1 MRLVLTLRFA
11 EKSYTQLILKN
22 GVCVWLMKLSLILGG
37 LLLASIAG
45 STWYIE
51 RLNDQIAILKGNQ
64 IALENE
70 VQKQNASIEKF
81 LSDQKENQ
89 SKLNSMALANQE
101 AQREVN
107 KLRNTFAKH
116 DLDNLAI
123 NKPALV
129 EKMVNRGTARVKEDL
144 IKITNP
150 NQFNEE
156 DNTN

>member
-1 MRLVLTLRFA
+1 MGF
-11 EKSYTQLILKN
+11 
-22 GVCVWLMKLSLILGG
+22 KLSLILGG
-37 LLLASIAG
+37 LLLISVAG
-45 STWYIE
+45 SAMYIDY
-51 RLNDQIAILKGNQ
+51 LNDQIAILKGNQ
-64 IALENE
+64 IVLESE
-70 VQKQNASIEKF
+70 IQKQNDSIDRF
-81 LSDQKENQ
+81 LEQQKESQN
-89 SKLNSMALANQE
+89 KLNDMALANQE

-107 KLRNTFAKH
+107 KLRSTFAKH

-129 EKMVNRGTARVKEDL
+129 ENMINRGTARVKDDL

>member
-1 MRLVLTLRFA
+1 
-11 EKSYTQLILKN
+11 
-22 GVCVWLMKLSLILGG
+22 MKLSLILGG

-70 VQKQNASIEKF
+70 VQKQNDSIEKF
-81 LSDQKENQ
+81 LADQKENQ
-89 SKLNSMALANQE
+89 VKLNDMALANQE

-150 NQFNEE
+150 NQFNHK
-156 DNTN
+156 DNTNYSVSVSK

>member
-1 MRLVLTLRFA
+1 MGL
-11 EKSYTQLILKN
+11 
-22 GVCVWLMKLSLILGG
+22 KLSLIFGG
-37 LLLASIAG
+37 LLLVSVAG
-45 STWYIE
+45 SAWYIDY
-51 RLNDQIAILKGNQ
+51 LNDQIAILKGNQ
-64 IALENE
+64 IVLESE
-70 VQKQNASIEKF
+70 IQKQNDSIDRF
-81 LSDQKENQ
+81 LEQQKESQN
-89 SKLNSMALANQE
+89 KLNDMALANQE

-107 KLRNTFAKH
+107 KLRSTFAKH

-129 EKMVNRGTARVKEDL
+129 EKMINRGTAQVKDDL

>member
-1 MRLVLTLRFA
+1 
-11 EKSYTQLILKN
+11 
-22 GVCVWLMKLSLILGG
+22 MKLSLILGG

-70 VQKQNASIEKF
+70 VQKQNDSIEKF
-81 LSDQKENQ
+81 LADQKENQ
-89 SKLNSMALANQE
+89 VKLNDMALANQE

-107 KLRNTFAKH
+107 KLRNTFARH

>member
-1 MRLVLTLRFA
+1 
-11 EKSYTQLILKN
+11 
-22 GVCVWLMKLSLILGG
+22 MKLNLILGG
-37 LLLASIAG
+37 LLLSLLAG
-45 STWYIE
+45 SVWYVD
-51 RLNDQIAILKGNQ
+51 RLHDQIAILKGNQ
-64 IALENE
+64 IALESE

-81 LSDQKENQ
+81 LYDQKENQ

-129 EKMVNRGTARVKEDL
+129 EKMVNRGTKRVKDEL
-144 IKITNP
+144 IQITDS
-150 NQFNEE
+150 NQFDSKAAQNP
-156 DNTN
+156 

>member
-1 MRLVLTLRFA
+1 MGF
-11 EKSYTQLILKN
+11 
-22 GVCVWLMKLSLILGG
+22 KLSLILGG
-37 LLLASIAG
+37 LLLVSVAG
-45 STWYIE
+45 SAWYIDY
-51 RLNDQIAILKGNQ
+51 LNDQIAILKGNQ
-64 IALENE
+64 IALESE
-70 VQKQNASIEKF
+70 IQKQNDSIDRF
-81 LSDQKENQ
+81 LEQQKESQN
-89 SKLNSMALANQE
+89 KLNDMALANQE

-129 EKMVNRGTARVKEDL
+129 EKMVNRGTARVKDDL

>member
-1 MRLVLTLRFA
+1 MGF
-11 EKSYTQLILKN
+11 
-22 GVCVWLMKLSLILGG
+22 KLSLIFGG
-37 LLLASIAG
+37 LLLVSVAG
-45 STWYIE
+45 SAWYIDY
-51 RLNDQIAILKGNQ
+51 LNDQIAILKGNQ
-64 IALENE
+64 IVLESE
-70 VQKQNASIEKF
+70 IQKQNDSIDRF
-81 LSDQKENQ
+81 LEQQKESQN
-89 SKLNSMALANQE
+89 KLNDMALANQE

-107 KLRNTFAKH
+107 KLRSTFAKH

-129 EKMVNRGTARVKEDL
+129 EKMINRGTAQVKDDL

>member
-1 MRLVLTLRFA
+1 MGFKLN
-11 EKSYTQLILKN
+11 LI
-22 GVCVWLMKLSLILGG
+22 VGG
-37 LLLASIAG
+37 LLLVSVAG
-45 STWYIE
+45 SAWYIDY
-51 RLNDQIAILKGNQ
+51 LNDQIAILKGNQ
-64 IALENE
+64 IVLESE
-70 VQKQNASIEKF
+70 IQKQNDSIDRF
-81 LSDQKENQ
+81 LEQQKESQ
-89 SKLNSMALANQE
+89 SKLNDMALANQE

-107 KLRNTFAKH
+107 KLRSTFAKH

-129 EKMVNRGTARVKEDL
+129 ENMINRGTARVKDDL

>member
-1 MRLVLTLRFA
+1 MGL
-11 EKSYTQLILKN
+11 
-22 GVCVWLMKLSLILGG
+22 KLSLILGG
-37 LLLASIAG
+37 LLLVSVAG
-45 STWYIE
+45 SAWYIDY
-51 RLNDQIAILKGNQ
+51 LNDQIAILKGNQ
-64 IALENE
+64 IVLESE
-70 VQKQNASIEKF
+70 IQKQNDSIDRF
-81 LSDQKENQ
+81 LEQQKESQN
-89 SKLNSMALANQE
+89 KLNDMALANQE

-107 KLRNTFAKH
+107 KLRSTFAKH

-129 EKMVNRGTARVKEDL
+129 ENMINRGTARVKDDL

>member
-1 MRLVLTLRFA
+1 MGFKLN
-11 EKSYTQLILKN
+11 LIF
-22 GVCVWLMKLSLILGG
+22 GG
-37 LLLASIAG
+37 LLLVSVAG
-45 STWYIE
+45 SAWYIDY
-51 RLNDQIAILKGNQ
+51 LNDQIAILKGNQ
-64 IALENE
+64 IVLESE
-70 VQKQNASIEKF
+70 IQKQNDSIDRF
-81 LSDQKENQ
+81 LEQQKESQ
-89 SKLNSMALANQE
+89 SKLNDMALANQE

-107 KLRNTFAKH
+107 KLRSTFAKH

-129 EKMVNRGTARVKEDL
+129 EKMINRGTAQVKDDL

>member
-1 MRLVLTLRFA
+1 MGF
-11 EKSYTQLILKN
+11 
-22 GVCVWLMKLSLILGG
+22 KLSLILGG
-37 LLLASIAG
+37 LLLVSVAG
-45 STWYIE
+45 SAWYIDY
-51 RLNDQIAILKGNQ
+51 LNDQIAILKGNQ
-64 IALENE
+64 IVLESE
-70 VQKQNASIEKF
+70 IQKQNDSIDRF
-81 LSDQKENQ
+81 LEQQKESQN
-89 SKLNSMALANQE
+89 KLNDMALANQE

-107 KLRNTFAKH
+107 KLRSTFAKH

-129 EKMVNRGTARVKEDL
+129 EKMINRGTARVKDDL

>member
-1 MRLVLTLRFA
+1 
-11 EKSYTQLILKN
+11 
-22 GVCVWLMKLSLILGG
+22 MKISLILGG

-70 VQKQNASIEKF
+70 VQKQNESIEKF
-81 LSDQKENQ
+81 LADQKENQ
-89 SKLNSMALANQE
+89 VKLNDMALANQE

-107 KLRNTFAKH
+107 KLRNTFARH

>member
-1 MRLVLTLRFA
+1 MGF
-11 EKSYTQLILKN
+11 
-22 GVCVWLMKLSLILGG
+22 KLSLILGG
-37 LLLASIAG
+37 LLLVSVAG
-45 STWYIE
+45 SAWYIDY
-51 RLNDQIAILKGNQ
+51 LNDQIAIFKGNQ
-64 IALENE
+64 IVLESE
-70 VQKQNASIEKF
+70 IQKQNDSIDRF
-81 LSDQKENQ
+81 LEQQKESQN
-89 SKLNSMALANQE
+89 KLNDMALANQE

-107 KLRNTFAKH
+107 KLRSTFAKH

-129 EKMVNRGTARVKEDL
+129 EKMINRGTAQVKDDL

>member
-1 MRLVLTLRFA
+1 MGF
-11 EKSYTQLILKN
+11 
-22 GVCVWLMKLSLILGG
+22 KLSLILGG
-37 LLLASIAG
+37 LLLVSVAG
-45 STWYIE
+45 SAWYIDY
-51 RLNDQIAILKGNQ
+51 LNDQIAILKGNQ
-64 IALENE
+64 IVLESE
-70 VQKQNASIEKF
+70 IQKQNDSIDRF
-81 LSDQKENQ
+81 LEQQKESQ
-89 SKLNSMALANQE
+89 SKLNDMALANQE

-107 KLRNTFAKH
+107 KLRSTFAKH

-129 EKMVNRGTARVKEDL
+129 ENMINRGTARVKDDL

>member
-1 MRLVLTLRFA
+1 MGF
-11 EKSYTQLILKN
+11 
-22 GVCVWLMKLSLILGG
+22 KLSLIFGG
-37 LLLASIAG
+37 LLLVSVAG
-45 STWYIE
+45 SALYIDY
-51 RLNDQIAILKGNQ
+51 LNDQIAILKGNQ
-64 IALENE
+64 IVLESE
-70 VQKQNASIEKF
+70 IQKQNDSIDRF
-81 LSDQKENQ
+81 LEQQKESQN
-89 SKLNSMALANQE
+89 KLNDMALANQE

-107 KLRNTFAKH
+107 KLRSTFAKH

-129 EKMVNRGTARVKEDL
+129 ENMINRGTARVKDDL

>member
-1 MRLVLTLRFA
+1 
-11 EKSYTQLILKN
+11 
-22 GVCVWLMKLSLILGG
+22 MKLSLILGG

-45 STWYIE
+45 STWYVD
-51 RLNDQIAILKGNQ
+51 RLHDQIAILKGNQ
-64 IALENE
+64 IALESE

-89 SKLNSMALANQE
+89 SKLNDMALANQE
-101 AQREVN
+101 AQREVT

-129 EKMVNRGTARVKEDL
+129 EKMVNRGTKRVKDEL
-144 IKITNP
+144 IQITDS
-150 NQFNEE
+150 NQFDSKAAQNP
-156 DNTN
+156 

>member
-1 MRLVLTLRFA
+1 
-11 EKSYTQLILKN
+11 
-22 GVCVWLMKLSLILGG
+22 MKLSLILGG

-45 STWYIE
+45 SGWYVD
-51 RLNDQIAILKGNQ
+51 RLHDQIAILKGNQ
-64 IALENE
+64 IALESE

-89 SKLNSMALANQE
+89 SKLNDMALANQE

-129 EKMVNRGTARVKEDL
+129 EKMVNRGTKRVKDEL
-144 IKITNP
+144 IQITDS
-150 NQFNEE
+150 NQFDSKAAQNP
-156 DNTN
+156 

>member
-1 MRLVLTLRFA
+1 
-11 EKSYTQLILKN
+11 
-22 GVCVWLMKLSLILGG
+22 MKLSLILGG

-70 VQKQNASIEKF
+70 VQKQNESIEKF
-81 LSDQKENQ
+81 LADQKENQ
-89 SKLNSMALANQE
+89 VKLNDMALANQE

-107 KLRNTFAKH
+107 KLRNTFARH

-156 DNTN
+156 DNNN

>member
-1 MRLVLTLRFA
+1 MGF
-11 EKSYTQLILKN
+11 
-22 GVCVWLMKLSLILGG
+22 KLSLILGG
-37 LLLASIAG
+37 LLLISVAG
-45 STWYIE
+45 SAMYIDY
-51 RLNDQIAILKGNQ
+51 LNDQIAILKGNQ
-64 IALENE
+64 IVLESE
-70 VQKQNASIEKF
+70 IQKQNDSIDKF
-81 LSDQKENQ
+81 LEQQKESQN
-89 SKLNSMALANQE
+89 KLNDMALANQE

-107 KLRNTFAKH
+107 KLRSTFAKH

-129 EKMVNRGTARVKEDL
+129 ENMINRGTARVKDDL